1 MTDTTIPILYED
13 GEALVID
20 KPAGLPIDRPR
31 KGGPCLDDY
40 LEQLKLGF
48 QRPASAIPRRTNA
61 FPPRSR
67 RSR

>member
-31 KGGPCLDDY
+31 KGGPC
-40 LEQLKLGF
+40 
-48 QRPASAIPRRTNA
+48 QRLPAARAQSQGA
-61 FPPRSR
+61 
-67 RSR
+67 